1 MDSKTIFTVDIYEKY
16 NFLNDKEIDK
26 VINSIDKHD
35 LMEYEFFKGNAKS
48 TYGALPNQQPYILD
62 YHKDIEDKIINELY
76 IKNQRLADSWC
87 NIQSI
92 DSTLTYHNHPNSII
106 SGIIFLKADENS
118 SKLVFK
124 NPVLRTQND
133 TYEITPKTG
142 MMVLWPS
149 YLMHGSGD
157 SINKSSERIVLSFNT
172 FFK

>member
-1 MDSKTIFTVDIYEKY
+1 M
-16 NFLNDKEIDK
+16 
-26 VINSIDKHD
+26 
-35 LMEYEFFKGNAKS
+35 
-48 TYGALPNQQPYILD
+48 PNQQPYILD

-76 IKNQRLADSWC
+76 IKDQRLADSWC